1 MLGFAWVCSCSTL
14 RFLKRLVT
22 SCEDLLKHIM
32 CLHTFIE
39 RVIHSI
45 RVSCLIK
52 QNSYNDNFFRSGD
65 QKNKEIYITGKNW
78 GISCTSTLSELEK
91 QLLSRDLRLSLA
103 KRPQKLLMKTW
114 PLSNIGLYYSSFLW
128 GLKP

>member
-1 MLGFAWVCSCSTL
+1 MLGFAWVCSCSAL

-45 RVSCLIK
+45 RVSCLGLLGFTHVPILVLVLL
-52 QNSYNDNFFRSGD
+52 RLGRV
-65 QKNKEIYITGKNW
+65 
-78 GISCTSTLSELEK
+78 TSN
-91 QLLSRDLRLSLA
+91 RLSLSRVD
-103 KRPQKLLMKTW
+103 KRW
-114 PLSNIGLYYSSFLW
+114 NES
-128 GLKP
+128 